1 LDSLDWADS
10 LDLQD
15 SLNSQ
20 DSLDVQDSLVADS
33 SIAIGGK
40 LRLEQSRLQSYDV
53 FDLQGVRLGK
63 FTAYGFDAAVKML
76 KTSNVLK
83 SSGIYFL
90 RSHST
95 GKIQSVRIIK

>member
-1 LDSLDWADS
+1 
-10 LDLQD
+10 LQD

-40 LRLEQSRLQSYDV
+40 LRLEQNSLQSYDV
-53 FDLQGVRLGK
+53 FDVQGVRLGK
-63 FTAYGFDAAVKML
+63 FTAYGLDAAVKML
-76 KTSNVLK
+76 KVSNVLK

-90 RSHST
+90 RSRST